1 LKKYTIIEIDKIKE
15 VFNLFVQT
23 HTIMAHHISE
33 HIRQDFNLSLDKYS
47 FTWGNIKPD
56 LFKSYIKDKHYMAE
70 SIDSVSNK
78 ILELSYLN
86 PSNIFIERN
95 FDKFSLHM
103 GIICHYICDFFCL
116 PHFKRWK
123 YFEGETIEHFLYE
136 KRLNTKAKEISTPKK
151 ILLPDSPDI
160 TPVGIKNLINE
171 TQSEYK
177 HIEDYKR
184 DILYAI
190 NICSEVIKRILN
202 AIFNKRPKY
211 VYSCNYSIVRV
222 AN

>member
-1 LKKYTIIEIDKIKE
+1 MKKYNIIEVDKIKE
-15 VFNLFVQT
+15 VIELFVQT
-23 HTIMAHHISE
+23 HNIMAHHISE
-33 HIRQDFNLSLDKYS
+33 HIKQDVNLNLDKYS

-56 LFKSYIKDKHYMAE
+56 LFKSYIKDKHYMTE

-78 ILELSYLN
+78 ILELSHLN
-86 PSNIFIERN
+86 PSNILSEKN
-95 FDKFSLHM
+95 FGKFSLHM

-136 KRLNTKAKEISTPKK
+136 KRLNTKAKEMSIHQK
-151 ILLPDSPDI
+151 IILPDSHEI

-202 AIFNKRPKY
+202 EIFKKIPKY
-211 VYSCNYSIVRV
+211 IYNYNYSIIRV
-222 AN
+222 VN